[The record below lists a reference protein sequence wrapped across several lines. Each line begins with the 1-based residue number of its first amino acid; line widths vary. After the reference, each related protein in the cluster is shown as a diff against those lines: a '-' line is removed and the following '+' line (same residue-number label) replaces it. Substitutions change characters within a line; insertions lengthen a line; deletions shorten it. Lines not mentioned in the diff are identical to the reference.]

1 MAWDGLDFT
10 DSLDDESS
18 DGLSDGMFEATAHLH
33 AERHD
38 TTPSPNPVVT
48 TT

>member
-10 DSLDDESS
+10 DSLYDESS
-18 DGLSDGMFEATAHLH
+18 DGLSDGMFEANAHLH

-38 TTPSPNPVVT
+38 TTP
-48 TT
+48 